1 LFPKL
6 RGAKFLLTAVEGEAF
21 RRLYIRIVKRKRFFK
36 LYAKRSFKK
45 ALAYASIG
53 FVSGYTV
60 GLQATQ
66 ALRIA
71 FLSGLI
77 SAVAYFV
84 YELMK

>member
-1 LFPKL
+1 
-6 RGAKFLLTAVEGEAF
+6 LLTAVEGEAF

-66 ALRIA
+66 ALSIA

>member
-1 LFPKL
+1 M

-36 LYAKRSFKK
+36 VYAKRSLKK

-66 ALRIA
+66 ALGIA
-71 FLSGLI
+71 LLSGAI
-77 SAVAYFV
+77 SASAYFL
-84 YELMK
+84 YNLLK

>member
-1 LFPKL
+1 L

-66 ALRIA
+66 ALSIA